1 MDRLLTRSRAQQLD
15 DALTAPPSRSGGV
28 APIEVALAGR
38 LREAGSVTGPVPTPA
53 FREALR
59 TRLMAVAAVQGVG
72 STAPSPSPVR
82 SAVSWR
88 YRAATV
94 GAGVMAT
101 VVAAGGVAVAS
112 SRALPGDPFYSVK
125 RTTEGLQLRVADG
138 NHEQGTRHLE
148 FAATRMREVRALVL
162 GREADPAAV
171 ATSVVAPDV
180 EQRVDASLADM
191 DVDTRTGLRLLT
203 GAFRDSRA
211 TAPLE
216 ELSRFAA
223 AQGRGLLTVLP
234 ALTGTARVQA
244 QESLSLVQGVRAE
257 ADELLMLVD
266 CTAACD
272 PAQVAPVAPAP
283 GVAVP
288 PCRCPTGVPAPQTAP
303 VPPSSTPA
311 APPGTSQVG
320 PAEPGPNERPSDPS
334 SSPPPSSP
342 SSPRPPSQQPEPG
355 LPLVPSLPLPSLP
368 AQPLAPSGPTV
379 QLPSVPGDLLPGLIG
394 AAPMLTTATGPLRAA
409 LSMLLGPLG
418 GRR

>member
-1 MDRLLTRSRAQQLD
+1 MDRLLTRSRAQHLD
-15 DALTAPPSRSGGV
+15 DALTAPPSRSGSV
-28 APIEVALAGR
+28 APLEVALASR

-138 NHEQGTRHLE
+138 SHEQGTRHLE

-171 ATSVVAPDV
+171 ATSVVSPDV

-223 AQGRGLLTVLP
+223 AQGEGLLTVLP

-244 QESLSLVQGVRAE
+244 QESLSLVQGVGAE

-266 CTAACD
+266 CTAVCD

-283 GVAVP
+283 GGAVT
-288 PCRCPTGVPAPQTAP
+288 PCRCPTGVPAPQTAA
-303 VPPSSTPA
+303 VPPSSAPA
-311 APPGTSQVG
+311 SPQQAPQPEPAGPGTG
-320 PAEPGPNERPSDPS
+320 EHPSDPPS
-334 SSPPPSSP
+334 PGSPPLSPSSPPPS
-342 SSPRPPSQQPEPG
+342 QQPGPG
-355 LPLVPSLPLPSLP
+355 QPLVPSLPLPSLP
-368 AQPLAPSGPTV
+368 GQPGAPSGPTV
-379 QLPSVPGDLLPGLIG
+379 QQPNVPGDLLP
-394 AAPMLTTATGPLRAA
+394 
-409 LSMLLGPLG
+409 
-418 GRR
+418 